1 MYVDAAG
8 FVLGVNVQL
17 CLTLTMYTVA
27 PSTLSNVLCL
37 NSSPPSAFSHIQ
49 ASRRTYITELLP
61 SGSLGE
67 KRYHSAEHFAHA
79 FSDSSHTQSCLG
91 VSDLCQVHRPPPPPN
106 SAPLLPFPRP
116 SGLDSCSQ
124 AGRLARGKHPPHME
138 GFGCSLSARERE
150 GRREEWKDTVS
161 VCVCV
166 CVGSTFPSPVDT
178 CLPASP
184 VTFSLRTHPRVH
196 RPNPLQHGSNLRPPH
211 RQNVEHKQD

>member
-1 MYVDAAG
+1 M
-8 FVLGVNVQL
+8 QL
-17 CLTLTMYTVA
+17 CFSLTLYIVA

-49 ASRRTYITELLP
+49 TSRRTYITELFP

-67 KRYHSAEHFAHA
+67 KRYHSTEHFAHA
-79 FSDSSHTQSCLG
+79 FPDSSHTQSCLG

-138 GFGCSLSARERE
+138 GFGCGLSARERERE
-150 GRREEWKDTVS
+150 GRREKKREGWKDTVS
-161 VCVCV
+161 VRV

-184 VTFSLRTHPRVH
+184 VTLSLRTHPRVH